1 MRRKR
6 MHMFFV
12 PKRKYDYIS
21 LSSDGNISYTSL
33 HKIWEQTESEE
44 SFEGEKLSDLL
55 QNIGSFN
62 FEGGS
67 TIVPTPFDDENDSIV
82 SIDCLTKNYKN
93 LKKLDAS
100 ESDIPPSYKPD
111 GIMNSLPSI
120 QADVEI
126 PEQVYIEEGSF
137 LSEQDG
143 DDYKKAIFG
152 DPDELKKAIA
162 ERRKEEANDLKQ
174 DFIDKTLSEIS
185 SFSVELEKE
194 SKNKKPCQKCG
205 AIVPIDDILPKNGVC
220 RFCDAEE
227 RLHKNTSADVYNEQT
242 YSRTFGR
249 KQYSRYTQ
257 QRRAPNS
264 RQSRRSYMPNPSS
277 SFPKLSSS
285 ENRTI
290 GRNISERSKDTN
302 PSSEGKSNKEL
313 SRARSVIRSLES
325 ALESQQRRA
334 DNAEKEI
341 ERLKDIIKD
350 LEETILITS
359 MEIRDQ
365 EEESPAYFVE
375 DSSEGNFDENFR

>member
-1 MRRKR
+1 MLRFQSKFILKR
-6 MHMFFV
+6 V
-12 PKRKYDYIS
+12 R
-21 LSSDGNISYTSL
+21 SYLNKSKLCIEIWTL
-33 HKIWEQTESEE
+33 IRIKI
-44 SFEGEKLSDLL
+44 LL
-55 QNIGSFN
+55 
-62 FEGGS
+62 
-67 TIVPTPFDDENDSIV
+67 T
-82 SIDCLTKNYKN
+82 LTTHF
-93 LKKLDAS
+93 S
-100 ESDIPPSYKPD
+100 
-111 GIMNSLPSI
+111 
-120 QADVEI
+120 
-126 PEQVYIEEGSF
+126 
-137 LSEQDG
+137 G

-249 KQYSRYTQ
+249 KQYSRHTQ

-277 SFPKLSSS
+277 SFPKRSSS

-290 GRNISERSKDTN
+290 GRNISEGSKATN

-313 SRARSVIRSLES
+313 SRARSVIRLLES
-325 ALESQQRRA
+325 ALE
-334 DNAEKEI
+334 KKI

-359 MEIRDQ
+359 MEIWDQ
-365 EEESPAYFVE
+365 EEESPAYFLE
-375 DSSEGNFDENFR
+375 DSSEGNFDENNR